1 MFEKGSYT
9 SKTIDKKNFRF
20 HRDFTRHVKFLYS
33 CNESK
38 KNKIKNGLPVFK
50 NDYVLD
56 KLDDKHSFDFYD
68 EYNQLRRLSRSVIR
82 QTIEFVS
89 TDNKIVISETNT

>member
-1 MFEKGSYT
+1 MFDKGSYT

-33 CNESK
+33 CDESK
-38 KNKIKNGLPVFK
+38 NNTIENGLPLFK

-68 EYNQLRRLSRSVIR
+68 EYNQLRRLSRSVNNR
-82 QTIEFVS
+82 VIEFVS
-89 TDNKIVISETNT
+89 TDSKLTISETNT

>member
-33 CNESK
+33 CDEG
-38 KNKIKNGLPVFK
+38 KNNTVKNGLPLFK
-50 NDYVLD
+50 NDYVLE
-56 KLDDKHSFDFYD
+56 KLDDKHSFDFND

-89 TDNKIVISETNT
+89 TDGKMIISESSY